1 LPLGNQA
8 TSQAQKNQNASNQI
22 MPTAIYIREAS
33 NNDIATIRDIATI
46 TWPDAYGT
54 YISMAQ
60 LNYMLDMMYSDDSL
74 QDQMNKGHQFYIAE
88 LDGEAIGFAS
98 VSKEANN
105 TCKLNKLYVL
115 PTSQKTGAGKALL
128 FKTIDFATSVAANC
142 LYLQVNKQN
151 NAQHFYSKHGFTIR
165 EAAVLDIGGGFV
177 MDDYIME
184 LVFKY

>member
-1 LPLGNQA
+1 M
-8 TSQAQKNQNASNQI
+8 SN
-22 MPTAIYIREAS
+22 TLHIRAADV
-33 NNDIATIRDIATI
+33 NDIATIREIATI

-60 LNYMLDMMYSDDSL
+60 LNYMLDMMYSDNSL
-74 QDQMNKGHQFYIAE
+74 LDQMNKGHQFYIVE
-88 LDGEAIGFAS
+88 HDGEAIGFAS

-115 PTSQKTGAGKALL
+115 PTAQKTGAGKSLL
-128 FKTIDFATSVAANC
+128 FKTIDYATSHYVNC

-151 NAQHFYSKHGFTIR
+151 NAQHFYSKHGFRVR
-165 EAAVLDIGGGFV
+165 EEAVLDIGGGFV

-184 LVFKY
+184 LVFKN

>member
-1 LPLGNQA
+1 MSSALHI
-8 TSQAQKNQNASNQI
+8 T
-22 MPTAIYIREAS
+22 EAS
-33 NNDIATIRDIATI
+33 KNDIATIRDIATI

-74 QDQMNKGHQFYIAE
+74 LDQMNKGHQFYIAE

-105 TCKLNKLYVL
+105 ACKLNKLYVL

-184 LVFKY
+184 LVFKH